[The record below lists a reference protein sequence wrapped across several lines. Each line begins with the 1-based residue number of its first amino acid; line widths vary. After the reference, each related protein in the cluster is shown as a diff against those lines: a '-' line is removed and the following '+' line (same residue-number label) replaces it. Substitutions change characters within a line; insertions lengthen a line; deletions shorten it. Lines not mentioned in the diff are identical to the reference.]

1 MAIGLKFVMAN
12 DLTPPNLVIDIA
24 ETMRN
29 IGVAAKSA
37 ARELARA
44 STANKNAALI
54 YAADAM
60 MMQAAAI
67 LSANANDLARAKQNG
82 HDQAFIDR
90 LTLTEKSIRAM
101 SDGVRE
107 VAALADPVGEMS
119 ELKFRPSGIQVG
131 KMRVP
136 LGVIEIG
143 QCVHFA
149 WWQ

>member
-1 MAIGLKFVMAN
+1 MAIGLKSAMAN
-12 DLTPPNLVIDIA
+12 DLTQQDLSIDVA

-29 IGVAAKSA
+29 IGLAAKAA

-54 YAADAM
+54 FAAEAM
-60 MMQAAAI
+60 MAQAAAI

-101 SDGVRE
+101 ADGVRE
-107 VAALADPVGEMS
+107 VAGCDRHDLRIAAERDRRCGSTLFKVGQR
-119 ELKFRPSGIQVG
+119 LY
-131 KMRVP
+131 
-136 LGVIEIG
+136 
-143 QCVHFA
+143 FA
-149 WWQ
+149 RWQRGA